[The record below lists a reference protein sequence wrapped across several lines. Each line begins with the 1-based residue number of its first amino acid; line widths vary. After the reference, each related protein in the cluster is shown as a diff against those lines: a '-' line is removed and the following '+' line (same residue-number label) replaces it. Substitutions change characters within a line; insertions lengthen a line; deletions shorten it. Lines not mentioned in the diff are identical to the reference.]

1 MEEKDFIIYVG
12 KTPGVDNVVNYH
24 KKELQRDIFIEA
36 SIVKDAFKAGAEGTV
51 TAKKAIQKMLD
62 ILFKDA
68 GMPYDEGM
76 EYLEFNTINAYVGE
90 KTPIYL
96 DDVSFVEFFEAN

>member
-1 MEEKDFIIYVG
+1 MEHGKKGSKDIDIREQYSQHYGDDILFADGFDNAIIG
-12 KTPGVDNVVNYH
+12 ICSGFDSGRVVY
-24 KKELQRDIFIEA
+24 
-36 SIVKDAFKAGAEGTV
+36 S
-51 TAKKAIQKMLD
+51 IQKMLD

-96 DDVSFVEFFEAN
+96 DDVSFVEFFEGN

>member
-1 MEEKDFIIYVG
+1 MEIRERIAEMGHDDSLLADGFDDAIIG
-12 KTPGVDNVVNYH
+12 ICSGFDSGRVVY
-24 KKELQRDIFIEA
+24 
-36 SIVKDAFKAGAEGTV
+36 S
-51 TAKKAIQKMLD
+51 IQKMLD

-96 DDVSFVEFFEAN
+96 DDVSFVEFFEGN